1 MKHVFAA
8 QSFWSLMF
16 HSSFLSKLILLG
28 AGVALFLVLFLFFY
42 KYFLIREYR
51 KHIARAQNAL
61 NRCSSFSDLVSL
73 ASSLTG
79 TYPGSILNAGLT
91 ALKKSI
97 ESHKEGIA
105 HIDRADAEAF
115 SSATTLAFNRVIQ
128 LQYQFVPFLSVS
140 AAVSPLIGLFGT
152 ITGLIQSFM
161 AIGRVGS
168 ADLASIAPGIA
179 EALLTTFAGLVVAIP
194 AFVLFHILTTYI
206 RSFEFEMDQL
216 VVGFESLVEKEVVAC
231 VN

>member
-28 AGVALFLVLFLFFY
+28 AGIVLFLVLFFFFY
-42 KYFLIREYR
+42 KYFLVREYR
-51 KHIARAQNAL
+51 AQVARAQGIL
-61 NRCSSFSDLVSL
+61 SRCSDFPDLIAAANTL
-73 ASSLTG
+73 GG
-79 TYPGSILNAGLT
+79 TYPGLLLNSGLA

-97 ESHKEGIA
+97 EA
-105 HIDRADAEAF
+105 HSSSGRIEKSDAEAF
-115 SSATTLAFNRVIQ
+115 SAALTLSFNRIVQ
-128 LQYQFVPFLSVS
+128 TQYQFLPFLSVS

-194 AFVLFHILTTYI
+194 AFVLFHVLTTYI
-206 RSFEFEMDQL
+206 RSFEFELDQL
-216 VVGFESLVEKEVVAC
+216 VVGFESLVEKQVVAC

>member
-16 HSSFLSKLILLG
+16 HSSFLSKLILLSG
-28 AGVALFLVLFLFFY
+28 AVVLFLVLFFFFY

-51 KHIARAQNAL
+51 VQVARAQSVIA
-61 NRCSSFSDLVSL
+61 RSSDFADLVSVSSTL
-73 ASSLTG
+73 AG
-79 TYPGSILNAGLT
+79 TYPGMLLNTGLT

-97 ESHKEGIA
+97 ESHSGSGRIEK
-105 HIDRADAEAF
+105 ADSEAF
-115 SSATTLAFNRVIQ
+115 SNAISLSFNRIVQ
-128 LQYQFVPFLSVS
+128 AQYQLLPFLSVS
-140 AAVSPLIGLFGT
+140 AAVSPLVGLFGT

-161 AIGRVGS
+161 AIGRTGS

-194 AFVLFHILTTYI
+194 AFVLFHVLTTYI
-206 RSFEFEMDQL
+206 RSFEFELEQL
-216 VVGFESLVEKEVVAC
+216 VVGFEGLVEKQVVAC
-231 VN
+231 AN